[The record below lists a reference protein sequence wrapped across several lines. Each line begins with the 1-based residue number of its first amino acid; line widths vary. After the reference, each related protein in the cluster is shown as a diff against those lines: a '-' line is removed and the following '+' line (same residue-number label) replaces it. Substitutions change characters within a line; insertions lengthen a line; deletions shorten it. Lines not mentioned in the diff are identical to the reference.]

1 MIVTLSG
8 KGGTGKTS
16 LAALLLDEIA
26 GRGYPGP
33 VLAVDGDPAST
44 LALALGMPE
53 PPATVADV
61 RDATRLDAGTVRTLA
76 PGVTPAEYLRGRL
89 EQAGVIARHRLRA
102 MPLDLMA
109 LGRGEGP
116 GCYCSINNTLAHVL
130 EGVLAHYALVVID
143 NEAGLEHLSRYRV
156 RQVDLFLVVST
167 PGRAAW
173 SVARRILDTSRA
185 AGMHI
190 GATGVIVNR
199 TETSHAARSTS
210 EGVVVLAP
218 ESPELAVLERE
229 GRPVV
234 ALGAGSPLRRAL
246 GPIVDRVYAGIA
258 ELVPGAPGDRN
269 RVAHGTG
276 A

>member
-44 LALALGMPE
+44 LALALGLPE

-61 RDATRLDAGTVRTLA
+61 RDATRLDAATVRTLA
-76 PGVTPAEYLRGRL
+76 PGVTPAAQMLGRL
-89 EQAGVIARHRLRA
+89 EQAGVIAPHRLRA
-102 MPLDLMA
+102 MPIDLMA

-116 GCYCSINNTLAHVL
+116 GCYCSINNTLARVL

-156 RQVDLFLVVST
+156 KRVDLFLVVST

-185 AGMHI
+185 AGMRI

-199 TETSHAARSTS
+199 AETSHAARSTS
-210 EGVVVLAP
+210 EGVVILAP
-218 ESPELAVLERE
+218 ESPELAALDRE

-234 ALGAGSPLRRAL
+234 DLSADSPLRRAL
-246 GPIVDRVYAGIA
+246 GPIVDRVYAGICEPA
-258 ELVPGAPGDRN
+258 PGATGSLN
-269 RVAHGTG
+269 GVARG
-276 A
+276 AGA